1 MKIKKMLKK
10 SLKFLF
16 SFLVKLCQS
25 LLSVFFVITK
35 TDLRNHIPLIK
46 DAGPLTILANGP
58 SLKDVISKLDNSKC
72 DFCVVNDFYLSPYY
86 KIIKPRFHVLA
97 DPLYFVQSG
106 DIEPFIKAIDWDIV
120 LYVPYG
126 AWKKMEILHN
136 MPSKHITVIPFHHKY
151 MKGFDSFELFLFKRG
166 LSMPGAQNVL
176 VPSIFNAINMG
187 YKEIYL
193 YGADHS
199 WTKSIRVNDVNQVCL
214 TDSHFYD
221 EGEVKLAP
229 WRKATPGREICKMHE
244 ILTDLTT
251 VFKSYHIIRKYANL
265 RNCSII
271 NKTKDSFI
279 DAFERA

>member
-1 MKIKKMLKK
+1 MKRIVKIFLK
-10 SLKFLF
+10 SIF
-16 SFLVKLCQS
+16 
-25 LLSVFFVITK
+25 VFFSNLFQTTKSIILLPIK
-35 TDLRNHIPLIK
+35 TDLRNHVPHIEDADNLIV
-46 DAGPLTILANGP
+46 LANGP
-58 SLKDVISKLDNSKC
+58 SLKDVLSTLDFNNC
-72 DFCVVNDFYLSPYY
+72 DCCVVNDIYLSPYY
-86 KIIKPRFHVLA
+86 KKIKPKYHVLA

-106 DIEPFIKAIDWDIV
+106 DIVPFIQEIEWDIK
-120 LYVPYG
+120 LFVPYT
-126 AWKKMEILHN
+126 AWKKMEILRE
-136 MPSKHITVIPFHHKY
+136 MPSQYITVVPFHHIY
-151 MKGFDSFELFLFKRG
+151 MKGFSIFENILFKKG

-187 YKEIYL
+187 YNHIYL

-221 EGEVKLAP
+221 EGDVKLAP
-229 WRKATPGREICKMHE
+229 WRKATPGREIYKMHE

-251 VFKSYHIIRKYANL
+251 VFKSYHIIREYANL

-279 DAFERA
+279 DAFERT